1 MTGPVLV
8 TGAAGFVGRHLVER
22 LVHDGPV
29 VACERSAASAPV
41 PGSTWQQLDLLDREH
56 VRSVVRTL
64 RPSVV
69 FHCAGFPHVAE
80 SWTDRIAPL
89 ESNVLATHYLLDA
102 LGRAAVP
109 CRVLVTGSAAVY
121 APSPRALSE
130 TDPVAPNNP
139 YALSKLAQEQLAIH
153 AGRAQGLDVVVTR
166 SFNHTG
172 PRQTPSFFAPSV
184 ARQVARIEAG
194 VQPPVIRVGNLDA
207 RRDISDV
214 RDVVDAYRALARVG
228 RAGTVYNVGSG
239 ESHAM
244 RSVLDILLGLSQV
257 EIRVETDS
265 ERLRPNDT
273 PDLFADATRLREDTG
288 WRPRIS
294 LEQCLA
300 DLLAYWRGV
309 VRSDGTRETR

>member
-1 MTGPVLV
+1 M
-8 TGAAGFVGRHLVER
+8 
-22 LVHDGPV
+22 

-41 PGSTWQQLDLLDREH
+41 PGSTWQQLDLLNREH

-109 CRVLVTGSAAVY
+109 CRVLITGSAAVY

-130 TDPVAPNNP
+130 TDPVTSDNP

-214 RDVVDAYRALARVG
+214 RDVVDAYLALARLG

-257 EIRVETDS
+257 EVRVETDS
-265 ERLRPNDT
+265 ERLRPSDT
-273 PDLFADATRLREDTG
+273 PDLFADASRLREDTG

-294 LEQCLA
+294 LQQCLA

-309 VRSDGTRETR
+309 VRSDGARETR